1 MSIFYIFLYLLE
13 TDVSMSAA
21 LIYAVNSRWHIS

>member
-1 MSIFYIFLYLLE
+1 MPILIIYLLE

-21 LIYAVNSRWHIS
+21 LIYAVNSRLHIS